1 MYDLLALCK
10 EVDRT
15 NIFSINFVKQRLGML
30 QYNNECRLDESQ
42 WNKSILFEDHLYQR
56 IQDGKKVLL
65 ITHGYYP
72 YQREI
77 QTIDPIEFLAE
88 ATIKDFSA
96 YEIYVDQCVFFS
108 DIIYRTLNLKGIKL
122 KVYNFSYD
130 VNEKQFSDLKYLLN
144 QYSDSC
150 ELYKS
155 PIAHYYHADRRNNIL
170 YTFELYSNKDD
181 LDETSKNLIDF
192 IIDKLTQKSFVS

>member
-15 NIFSINFVKQRLGML
+15 NIFTINYVKQRLGMN

-42 WNKSILFEDHLYQR
+42 WGKAILFEDFLYQR
-56 IQDGKKVLL
+56 IQAGVKVLL
-65 ITHGYYP
+65 VTHGYYP

-108 DIIYRTLNLKGIKL
+108 DMIYRTLSLKGIKL

-130 VNEKQFSDLKYLLN
+130 VNEKRFSDLLYLIK

-170 YTFELYSNKDD
+170 YMLEQYSKIED
-181 LDETSKNLIDF
+181 LDKTNKSLIVY
-192 IIDKLTQKSFVS
+192 IIDKLTNK